1 MYAPATWL
9 APTFKVA
16 PTLNVSE
23 PPVRV
28 LVELDT
34 KPSTVMVFGP
44 SVIVMEV
51 GRVTAY
57 VAPAK
62 PAAVNSAAVTVPIT
76 EGRVPVPPVEL
87 LSPAALN
94 ATVKFEPDAAMFPK
108 LRFIFFVI
116 EIGVTMFAAAWA
128 VPVASFCPKEIVEK
142 AKMAAES
149 VKNFKIVVFIMN
161 IVKFFKL
168 KS

>member
-116 EIGVTMFAAAWA
+116 EIGVTMFADAWA
-128 VPVASFCPKEIVEK
+128 VPVACPKEIVEK
-142 AKMAAES
+142 AKMATER
-149 VKNFKIVVFIMN
+149 VKNLRTVVFIMN
-161 IVKFFKL
+161 ILNVF
-168 KS
+168 

>member
-1 MYAPATWL
+1 L

-34 KPSTVMVFGP
+34 KPSTVMVFVP
-44 SVIVMEV
+44 LVIVMEV

-57 VAPAK
+57 VAPVK

-76 EGRVPVPPVEL
+76 EGRVPVPPVEFL
-87 LSPAALN
+87 TPSALN
-94 ATVKFEPDAAMFPK
+94 ATVKPEPDAAMFPK
-108 LRFIFFVI
+108 LRSIFFVI

-128 VPVASFCPKEIVEK
+128 VPVALLACPKEIVEK

-149 VKNFKIVVFIMN
+149 VKNLRIVVFIMN
-161 IVKFFKL
+161 ILNVF
-168 KS
+168 